1 MKVNVTN
8 LEKNRITLFYGDSNV
23 NTSVIAIDLAMSIIS
38 GQADW
43 HGYKIG
49 KKRKAVFFMNL
60 VDCVLSVREW
70 CVAHK
75 IEIPRDD
82 IFIQDVNRDS
92 KLSLGDQESYIAS
105 IKDKVPDVGLIIVNL
120 WMFHDRE
127 AEVMDFCNLL
137 TTTFDCN
144 IICFDDMEASK
155 IPTDCLTY
163 LPLIFS
169 VTKDDKQI
177 HNVSLY
183 EDGHSIFKYKRG
195 WELLPFENNPTSLWG
210 CNFIEEVKEENN
222 G

>member
-8 LEKNRITLFYGDSNV
+8 LEENRITLFCGDPDV
-23 NTSVIAIDLAMSIIS
+23 NTSVIAIDLAMSIIL
-38 GQADW
+38 GQKDW

-60 VDCVLSVREW
+60 VDCVIGVKEW

-75 IEIPRDD
+75 IGIPRDD
-82 IFIQDVNRDS
+82 IFIQNVF
-92 KLSLGDQESYIAS
+92 SLGDQESYIAS

-120 WMFHDRE
+120 GMFHDSE

-137 TTTFDCN
+137 ITTFDCN
-144 IICFDDMEASK
+144 IIYFDDMEASE

-210 CNFIEEVKEENN
+210 YNFIEEIKEENN